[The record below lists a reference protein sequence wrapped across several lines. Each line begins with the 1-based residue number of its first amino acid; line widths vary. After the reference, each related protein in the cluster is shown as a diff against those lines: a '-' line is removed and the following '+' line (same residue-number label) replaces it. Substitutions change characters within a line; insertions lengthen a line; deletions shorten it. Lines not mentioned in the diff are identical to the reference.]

1 MRRWLENLPWPNW
14 SLWKLSLRRNSADF
28 GLSSVLRTLTK
39 DPGISKRAFTNAI
52 AFIVGA
58 LLIAACTRSASVGDF
73 FIAPT
78 LVGDSA
84 PIILETFTALP
95 ASPTPDCENHLV
107 FLRDVTVPDG
117 TRFSPGAPIE
127 KSWEIRND
135 GTCAWIRGYF
145 VELEDGPAMGA
156 IDRQALPE
164 ALPGEVVV
172 LTVQFTA
179 PAATGSHRSSWRAH
193 DFAGNPFGV
202 LFFIDIVVD

>member
-1 MRRWLENLPWPNW
+1 MQKWLANQPWLNW
-14 SLWKLSLRRNSADF
+14 SPSKRKLGKTAPVS

-39 DPGISKRAFTNAI
+39 YPQVNKRAFTNAI
-52 AFIVGA
+52 AFVAGA
-58 LLIAACTRSASVGDF
+58 LLIAACTRSASVGDL

-78 LVGDSA
+78 LVGGSA

-107 FLRDVTVPDG
+107 FLRDITVPDG

-145 VELEDGPAMGA
+145 VQLEDGPAMGA

-202 LFFIDIVVD
+202 LFFIDIVVE

>member
-1 MRRWLENLPWPNW
+1 MQKWLENQRWLNW
-14 SLWKLSLRRNSADF
+14 SR
-28 GLSSVLRTLTK
+28 
-39 DPGISKRAFTNAI
+39 SKHNPLGKNNTAFRSHKHAFLNAVAFT
-52 AFIVGA
+52 VGV
-58 LLIAACTRSASVGDF
+58 LLIAACTRSASVGDL

-78 LVGDSA
+78 LVGGSA

-107 FLRDVTVPDG
+107 FLRDVSVPDG
-117 TRFSPGAPIE
+117 TKFSPGDPIE

-145 VELEDGPAMGA
+145 VQLEDGPAMGA

-164 ALPGEVVV
+164 ALPGEAVV

-179 PAATGSHRSSWRAH
+179 PAAAGMYRSSWRAH

-202 LFFIDIVVD
+202 LFFIDIVVE